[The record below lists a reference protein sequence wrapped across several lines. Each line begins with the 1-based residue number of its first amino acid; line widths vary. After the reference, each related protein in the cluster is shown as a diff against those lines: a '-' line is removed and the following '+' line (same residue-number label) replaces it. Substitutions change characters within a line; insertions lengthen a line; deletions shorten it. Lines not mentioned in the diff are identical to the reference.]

1 MAVALAVLAVS
12 SGASGES
19 SDVLL
24 LREAA
29 QGTIH
34 PAQLTTQVTQR
45 GQAKTVTKNLP
56 FLSAGIVQTAA
67 DDLREEA
74 ADATAPSDLIGMAPD
89 SNGCSARNLGQ
100 NVRVNQDCTFRRQAE
115 EDIAANPTD
124 PSNLVA
130 GQNDSRIGFNHCGI
144 DWSIDNGVHWG
155 DLLPPFWQRL
165 NAPAAPHTVFG
176 GIGTGHTYDAASDPT
191 VAFDADGNAYFSCVL
206 FDINDNASAILVTQS
221 PAVAKGSFFFNV
233 PSSGSNFVVTEDNQ
247 QGPGHTATAAHDKE
261 FIAADFY
268 PSSPNKNNV
277 YVTWTTF
284 EFANQCGQP
293 HPSGGYCEAP
303 IFGSMSTNGGRTWS
317 PPEEISGA
325 SPLCRFGNAFN
336 KQLNPNACN
345 FDQGADPTALPNGD
359 LVVAFNNGNTPGLV
373 NQQLAVVCHPTGS
386 TATSP
391 MTAKLN
397 CGDPTKVGDDVIAGE
412 PQCDFGRGP
421 EECIP
426 GPFIRTNDFPRIS
439 TNAQNGHVYVT
450 WQDYRNGEYDI
461 QMSMSSDG
469 GHTWSPEKTVN
480 RDSGLDHYMPAVDQ
494 SPTVGDRVGVS
505 YYRSA
510 RVPNESAAGPSFTGG
525 GIFAPCGSGGAIPTG
540 ASSCAGV
547 AAEDSDY
554 ALAGGTGTALP
565 YPYVVV
571 SPVFPPPDGNQV
583 GFNGDYSGLVIS
595 TGTEAHPVWSDTRNS
610 AVAGNGVAHDED
622 IFSDAVALPS
632 GTATPT
638 TGTIGH

>member
-1 MAVALAVLAVS
+1 
-12 SGASGES
+12 
-19 SDVLL
+19 
-24 LREAA
+24 
-29 QGTIH
+29 
-34 PAQLTTQVTQR
+34 
-45 GQAKTVTKNLP
+45 
-56 FLSAGIVQTAA
+56 
-67 DDLREEA
+67 
-74 ADATAPSDLIGMAPD
+74 
-89 SNGCSARNLGQ
+89 
-100 NVRVNQDCTFRRQAE
+100 
-115 EDIAANPTD
+115 
-124 PSNLVA
+124 
-130 GQNDSRIGFNHCGI
+130 
-144 DWSIDNGVHWG
+144 
-155 DLLPPFWQRL
+155 
-165 NAPAAPHTVFG
+165 
-176 GIGTGHTYDAASDPT
+176 
-191 VAFDADGNAYFSCVL
+191 
-206 FDINDNASAILVTQS
+206 
-221 PAVAKGSFFFNV
+221 
-233 PSSGSNFVVTEDNQ
+233 
-247 QGPGHTATAAHDKE
+247 
-261 FIAADFY
+261 
-268 PSSPNKNNV
+268 
-277 YVTWTTF
+277 
-284 EFANQCGQP
+284 
-293 HPSGGYCEAP
+293 
-303 IFGSMSTNGGRTWS
+303 MSTNGGRTWS

-622 IFSDAVALPS
+622 IFSDAVTLPS